1 MPTKEELM
9 ALGATEE
16 GKALF
21 TEIGFIP
28 LDVHKT
34 TLETELKGLST
45 SKATILGE
53 KKALDE
59 KFKSALPK
67 LEAFEKLAKIAESH
81 EIVLDNNGQYDFN
94 TLEDLIVKGKTGAG
108 GDSTEHLKNL
118 TKTQREKRDLEIEF
132 NKFKTAFAETD
143 AGLKIANEFI
153 AELLIE
159 DGLRKELTKLDDI
172 PKELHDSLIIVLK
185 QRSGA
190 YVEVNPENPK
200 DRRAVTKDGD
210 DIARFIQDW
219 KETPEGKTFRR
230 APQNSGG
237 GAGHSGSG
245 GYGNKKWAD
254 MSIDERTALF
264 NENQAEYHRRK
275 EAHASGK

>member
-9 ALGATEE
+9 ALGATDE

-28 LDVHKT
+28 LDVHRT

-53 KKALDE
+53 KKALDD
-59 KFKSALPK
+59 KYRSALPK
-67 LEAFEKLAKIAESH
+67 LEAFEKLSKIAESH

-108 GDSTEHLKNL
+108 GDATELTKNL
-118 TKTQREKRDLEIEF
+118 TKTQREKRDLELEF
-132 NKFKTAFAETD
+132 DKVKKVFSDTD
-143 AGLKIANEFI
+143 AGLKVANEYI
-153 AELLIE
+153 AKLLIE
-159 DGLRKELTKLDDI
+159 DGIRKELSKLSDI
-172 PKELHDSLIIVLK
+172 PAELHDSLIIVLK
-185 QRSGA
+185 ERSSA
-190 YVEVNPENPK
+190 SVEVNPENPT

-210 DIARFIQDW
+210 TIARFIELW

-230 APQNSGG
+230 APLNSGG

-245 GYGNKKWAD
+245 GYGNKKWSD
-254 MSIDERTALF
+254 MTIDERTALY
-264 NENQAEYHRRK
+264 NENPTEYVRRK
-275 EAHASGK
+275 NAK